1 MFTLGFNEEG
11 QVLFSIKC
19 LFDGKQLIIIKKTE
33 KKKTDMSERLFV
45 KRGGGGLAYKRGGDA
60 RHIA

>member
-1 MFTLGFNEEG
+1 MFTLGFNEEV

-33 KKKTDMSERLFV
+33 KKTDMSERLFV